1 MLMYNWESSANGFE
15 IACKL
20 PIFQSFHWLTEYMC
34 IKNVKYVR
42 YLYFIFVI
50 IFINLH
56 RWTTDWIAVCNNTKI
71 TAWVID
77 NTPTNSGH
85 LNMYHSTY
93 PVRPINS
100 KFWFLFCLSQG
111 PFLSSTFSASFCL
124 CLFTTTR
131 NYLRLYPKLSKNSR
145 VLFDG

>member
-20 PIFQSFHWLTEYMC
+20 PIFQSFHCLTEFMY
-34 IKNVKYVR
+34 IKNVKHVR
-42 YLYFIFVI
+42 YLCCIFCDNMAMQI
-50 IFINLH
+50 IA
-56 RWTTDWIAVCNNTKI
+56 TVWIAVYNNTYI
-71 TAWVID
+71 MVWVID
-77 NTPTNSGH
+77 DTPTNSGH

-145 VLFDG
+145 ILFDG

>member
-1 MLMYNWESSANGFE
+1 MLMYNWESSTNGFE

-20 PIFQSFHWLTEYMC
+20 PIFQSFHCLTESMC
-34 IKNVKYVR
+34 IKNVKHVS
-42 YLYFIFVI
+42 YLCYIFCD
-50 IFINLH
+50 N
-56 RWTTDWIAVCNNTKI
+56 IAVCNNTYI
-71 TAWVID
+71 MVWVID
-77 NTPTNSGH
+77 DTPTNSGH

-145 VLFDG
+145 ILFDG